1 MTDGDGMRTVAQDER
16 SRRWVLAAGLGA
28 LAWTTIG
35 SGWRGARGQEDAAP
49 EAVALLERAAAA
61 MAQLRSFRFRLTTE
75 RGATTIF
82 EAVELVSVEGGVERP
97 DRFQATIN
105 ARLAFASLSLDVVG
119 VGETVWI
126 EDPLSAAGGYQE
138 VSVETGLADLLN
150 PDRLLLQA
158 VGLIEQSTIA
168 GEDTLDGVTA
178 TVVEGDFRPL
188 RALELAGTPV
198 ATPTAEEQAEVG
210 LVLDEPL
217 FAQLWIEH
225 GTDRVL
231 QLALQG
237 RLTTLE
243 DPEIIRVLRLFD
255 FDLPLDIQP
264 PT

>member
-1 MTDGDGMRTVAQDER
+1 MMTLARYGC
-16 SRRWVLAAGLGA
+16 SRRRTLAAGLGT
-28 LAWTTIG
+28 LAWLA
-35 SGWRGARGQEDAAP
+35 SGGRWRGARAQEAADP
-49 EAVALLERAAAA
+49 EAVAVLERAAAA
-61 MAQLRSFRFRLTTE
+61 MALLQSFRFRLTTE
-75 RGATTIF
+75 RGATTIL

-105 ARLAFASLSLDVVG
+105 ARLAFATISLDVVG

-126 EDPLSAAGGYQE
+126 EDPLSAEGGYQQ

-158 VGLIEQSTIA
+158 VGLIEQPTIA

-198 ATPTAEEQAEVG
+198 PTPTAEEQAEVG

-217 FAQLWIEH
+217 FAQLWIEV
-225 GTDRVL
+225 GSDRVI
-231 QLALQG
+231 QLAFQG
-237 RLTTLE
+237 RLTSLE
-243 DPEIIRVLRLFD
+243 DPGIIRVLRLFD
-255 FDLPLDIQP
+255 FDQPLDIQP
-264 PT
+264 PV